1 MKQNQLFNAI
11 PALRKLANATGL
23 PGRQLIALLRLT
35 DRADK
40 ENGIYQAA
48 ILRVYRECGEGEGNS
63 YRVTPGH
70 EEELADRIREIG
82 DMEVEDLAEITLD
95 YHESMNL
102 SVNDI
107 ASLRGVV
114 NLNFKED
121 EDERDHNQ
129 RAG

>member
-23 PGRQLIALLRLT
+23 PGRQLITLLRLT
-35 DRADK
+35 DRADR
-40 ENGIYQAA
+40 ENAIYQAA
-48 ILRVYRECGEGEGNS
+48 ILRVYRECGEGEGKS

-70 EEELADRIREIG
+70 EEELAERIREIG
-82 DMEVEDLAEITLD
+82 EMEVENLAEITID
-95 YHESMNL
+95 YHDSMNL

-114 NLNFKED
+114 SLNFTED
-121 EDERDHNQ
+121 EDENDTDQ
-129 RAG
+129 REE